1 MTKGGSII
9 LRIYFALVSVITLVT
24 MMFALGSLI
33 NSGLKTWIFPQADEF
48 TYNYPCTT
56 PMKPTGEKDEVAR
69 IDCERQQ
76 EYNVK
81 NQIAQRQRDI
91 AQNISMLIVA
101 LPLFGLHFRIV
112 YHDWK
117 EEKKS
122 IV

>member
-33 NSGLKTWIFPQADEF
+33 NTGLQTWIFPKADDF
-48 TYNYPCTT
+48 TYSYPCAT
-56 PMKPTGEKDEVAR
+56 PLKPTGEKDEVAR
-69 IDCERQQ
+69 MDCERQQ
-76 EYNVK
+76 EYDVK
-81 NQIAQRQRDI
+81 NRIAQRQRDI

-117 EEKKS
+117 EEKQKP
-122 IV
+122 V